1 MLLHKRIRINHFGAG
16 RKAVRSLSVS
26 LRYIEFMRAILAG
39 GGTGGHVI
47 PALAIANE
55 LKKSYSAECLFIG
68 TARGIENR
76 LVPAAGFPLQLVR
89 VGALNRVSL
98 ATRVKTIFDLP
109 RAVWDAG
116 RMLNEFAP
124 DVVIGV
130 GGYASGPA
138 MLSAILKHIPTLAF
152 EPNVV
157 PGFANRVVAK
167 FVSGAAVHF
176 QETAK
181 YFRHARVTGV
191 PVRQAFFEIA
201 PKRGGVPTL
210 LVFGGSQGAHAI
222 NAAMFRCLS
231 VLQREAPGIRV
242 IHQTGER
249 DYNDALEAYR
259 TLGDSATVSKFIEDM
274 PAAFAQADLV
284 VCRSGASTVAEIAA
298 AGKPAVFVPF
308 PRAADDHQRVNAEAL
323 ARAGAAVVVE
333 ESKLEG
339 VWLAETIAALLQD
352 PHRLR
357 QMSEAARSLAHP
369 NAARDIAEM
378 AVKLSG
384 QGSGDR
390 G

>member
-1 MLLHKRIRINHFGAG
+1 
-16 RKAVRSLSVS
+16 
-26 LRYIEFMRAILAG
+26 MRAILAG

-55 LKKSYSAECLFIG
+55 LRKSHGAEVLFIG

-76 LVPAAGFPLQLVR
+76 LVPAAGYPLQLVR
-89 VGALNRVSL
+89 VGALKNVSL
-98 ATRVKTIFDLP
+98 MTRARTAFDLP
-109 RAVWDAG
+109 CAVWDAG

-138 MLSAILKHIPTLAF
+138 MMAALVKHIPTLAF

-157 PGFANRVVAK
+157 PGFANRVVAR

-176 QETAK
+176 EETAK
-181 YFRHARVTGV
+181 YFRCAQVTGV
-191 PVRQAFFEIA
+191 PVRRAFFEIA
-201 PKRGGVPTL
+201 PKRAGTPTL

-222 NAAMFRCLS
+222 NEAMIRCLPE
-231 VLQREAPGIRV
+231 LRRQAPGIHI

-249 DYNDALEAYR
+249 DYNDARAAYGG
-259 TLGDSATVSKFIEDM
+259 LGESAEVFKFIEDM
-274 PAAFAQADLV
+274 PGAFARADLV

-298 AGKPAVFVPF
+298 AGKPAIFVPF

-323 ARAGAAVVVE
+323 ARSGAAVVVE

-339 VWLAETIAALLQD
+339 VWLAESIAALLGD
-352 PHRLR
+352 PRRL
-357 QMSEAARSLAHP
+357 QVMSEAARGMAHP
-369 NAARDIAEM
+369 DAARDIAAM
-378 AVKLSG
+378 AARVAG
-384 QGSGDR
+384 IEEA
-390 G
+390 

>member
-1 MLLHKRIRINHFGAG
+1 
-16 RKAVRSLSVS
+16 
-26 LRYIEFMRAILAG
+26 MRAILAG

-47 PALAIANE
+47 PALAIANQ
-55 LKKSYSAECLFIG
+55 LKKSYNAECLFIG

-76 LVPAAGFPLQLVR
+76 LVPAAGFPLQLVQ
-89 VGALNRVSL
+89 VGALKNVSL
-98 ATRVKTIFDLP
+98 MTRLKTAFDLP
-109 RAVWDAG
+109 RAVWAASG
-116 RMLNEFAP
+116 MLNEFAP

-138 MLSAILKHIPTLAF
+138 MLAAVVKHIPTLAF

-157 PGFANRVVAK
+157 PGFANRMVAK

-176 QETAK
+176 EETAK
-181 YFRHARVTGV
+181 YFRHAEVTGV

-201 PKRGGVPTL
+201 PKRGGVPTV

-222 NAAMFRCLS
+222 NEAMMRCLP
-231 VLQREAPGIRV
+231 VLLREAPGIHI

-249 DYNDALEAYR
+249 DYNDALTAYQR
-259 TLGDSATVSKFIEDM
+259 IGESAAGFKFEVSKFIEDM
-274 PAAFAQADLV
+274 PAAFSRADLV

-323 ARAGAAVVVE
+323 ARHGAAVVVE

-352 PHRLR
+352 SRRLR
-357 QMSEAARSLAHP
+357 QMSQAARELAHP
-369 NAARDIAEM
+369 NAALEIAAM
-378 AVKLSG
+378 AARVGGIEES
-384 QGSGDR
+384 
-390 G
+390 